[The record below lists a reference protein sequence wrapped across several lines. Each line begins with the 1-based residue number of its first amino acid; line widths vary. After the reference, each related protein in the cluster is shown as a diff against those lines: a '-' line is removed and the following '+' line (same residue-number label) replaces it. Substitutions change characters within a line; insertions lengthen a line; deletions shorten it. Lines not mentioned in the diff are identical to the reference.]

1 MGNTIGKNITKIM
14 EIANRMRFNQ
24 KRMEVIANNLANLDT
39 IGYKRDITFTR
50 VLQDRQHVTIKKKT
64 EFQQGDLVNTDNPLD
79 VAINGNAFFAVTDGQ
94 NTYFT
99 KNGKFHLTTDGYLVD
114 SDGMKVLGKGG
125 EIFINSDIFRKE
137 KDIKINQKG
146 EISLGKTSIDQL
158 LIAQIPDEDKMIK
171 VSGSKFKLPDGL
183 YEPADESSFT
193 VMQGYL
199 EESNVNPIM
208 EMENMITMSKNFE
221 SIQKV
226 IQNYDEV
233 LGKANEIGKV

>member
-1 MGNTIGKNITKIM
+1 MPDVVSKNITKIID
-14 EIANRMRFNQ
+14 IANRMRYNQ
-24 KRMEVIANNLANLDT
+24 KRMEIIANNLANIDT
-39 IGYKRDITFTR
+39 VGYKRDITFTK
-50 VLQDRQHVTIKKKT
+50 VLRDNQHVTIKKKT
-64 EFQQGDLVNTDNPLD
+64 EFDQGDLVNTDNPLD
-79 VAINGNAFFAVTDGQ
+79 VAINGDAFFVVTDGE

-99 KNGKFHLTTDGYLVD
+99 KNGKFHLATDGYLVD

-125 EIFINSDIFRKE
+125 EIFISNDIFKKE
-137 KDIKINQKG
+137 KEIKINQRG
-146 EISLGKTSIDQL
+146 EITLGKEAIDQL
-158 LIAQIPDEDKMIK
+158 FIAKVGNKDSLIK
-171 VSGSKFKLPDGL
+171 VGGSKFKLQNGFYDA
-183 YEPADESSFT
+183 ADENEYT

>member
-1 MGNTIGKNITKIM
+1 MPDSITKNITKIM
-14 EIANRMRFNQ
+14 EIANRMRYNQ
-24 KRMEVIANNLANLDT
+24 KRMEVISNNLANLDT
-39 IGYKRDITFTR
+39 VGYKRDITFTKVMHNNR
-50 VLQDRQHVTIKKKT
+50 HVTIKKKT
-64 EFQQGDLVNTDNPLD
+64 EFDEGDLVNTDNPLD
-79 VAINGNAFFAVTDGQ
+79 VAINGDAFFVVSDGQ

-125 EIFINSDIFRKE
+125 EIYISNDIFKKE
-137 KDIKINQKG
+137 KDIKINQRG
-146 EISLGKTSIDQL
+146 EITLGKESIDGL
-158 LIAQIPDEDKMIK
+158 MIAHVNDESKLIK
-171 VSGSKFKLPDGL
+171 VGGSKFKLQNGFYD
-183 YEPADESSFT
+183 PADENSYT
-193 VMQGYL
+193 IMQGYL
-199 EESNVNPIM
+199 EESNVNPIT